1 MTVEHVEWMIAE
13 RVSLTRHTDR
23 TEDNVVVGWATLLSS
38 ASCQTLGH
46 TFLLV
51 LCSVLREI
59 LSSHRK
65 LAKQPDRGS
74 CLGANEAWFGRSCPL
89 RGQPRSYYLV
99 LAAMLPHQDVER
111 FDSALVAVR

>member
-1 MTVEHVEWMIAE
+1 MTVEHVKWMIAE

-23 TEDNVVVGWATLLSS
+23 MQDNVVVGWATLLSS

-51 LCSVLREI
+51 LCSGRFCLA
-59 LSSHRK
+59 SRK